1 MNINVKKNL
10 LIVHFFLDFP
20 EKYDILAHMNDM
32 TPTQKNTQH
41 EGELL
46 HYIAEAIQIIGS
58 VRKLATIAGV
68 SERSVYAW
76 KNGERFPSRANI
88 NKISEYLEG
97 LANKN
102 YHIETPNP
110 LRGLR
115 ECLGKPYQRDQ
126 GIHGQ
131 TVCMEPPTDSP
142 YGLQE
147 PSEQLSHYGQTRSTN
162 SYKLPN
168 GPAHLAKNQGHDNAD
183 FVFNNN
189 ADFVFIEKAEA
200 KPSAGGGS
208 LETSAQCE
216 STYAFRLDWILQKT
230 HSSNDLRIM
239 EVAGRSMENTLHNG
253 DLILVD
259 EHDKRLVEDRIYVLR
274 VHDEIYIKRFSKT
287 PGFYH
292 FRGDNRELDYQDIT
306 INLHNEDLDW
316 AIIGRAIWAGKEL

>member
-1 MNINVKKNL
+1 
-10 LIVHFFLDFP
+10 
-20 EKYDILAHMNDM
+20 MNDI
-32 TPTQKNTQH
+32 TSTQKNTQH

-58 VRKLATIAGV
+58 VRKLATIAEV

-97 LANKN
+97 LADKN

-126 GIHGQ
+126 GIRGQ
-131 TVCMEPPTDSP
+131 SVCIEPLMDSP
-142 YGLQE
+142 CTLQE
-147 PSEQLSHYGQTRSTN
+147 RDDQPSLYEQARAIS
-162 SYKLPN
+162 SYQLPK
-168 GPAHLAKNQGHDNAD
+168 GKVHLAKEQANC
-183 FVFNNN
+183 N

-230 HSSNDLRIM
+230 HSSNDLRMM

-259 EHDKRLVEDRIYVLR
+259 ERDKRLVEDRIYVLR

-316 AIIGRAIWAGKEL
+316 TIIGRAIWAGKEL